1 MMGRHNNMENNSI
14 WEPLFALGYS
24 VIPGHS
30 VDNMGFC
37 SCRNDRCES
46 PGKHPRISW
55 STYQV
60 RKPTELEVKGWFT
73 RWPESNALII
83 TGQVSGV
90 VAVDIDPRHGGD
102 ESWARFSHIT
112 AKSSLLNPVL
122 TPISLTGGG
131 GQHLIFAWPGYE
143 IPNAT
148 GVFPGVDFRGDHG
161 YIVAPGSRH
170 VSGRTYEWD
179 TSAHPEDIELAELP
193 QEFQDALR
201 SRTRYGPSNGAGGD
215 AVVRERLDV
224 DGLIAGSVLVSEGE
238 RNETMLRL
246 IGSLVGPDSVE
257 STVLANALTV
267 NERSFIPPLDEGE
280 VARIV
285 HNIIGRE
292 RRKQRAAASAAHMMT
307 NNSSSVDSN
316 NLTPDEMIQQA
327 AALWHEVGVDTVT
340 DWFVMRG
347 GDTVSYMLVTPN
359 AEVSLGGNLLDY
371 RVLRITLLSLAGVL
385 MPGGK
390 PPPDWDRRALL
401 LHLLAREEVIAPLRA
416 SERVEEWVELLY
428 VMAEPRE
435 PEEITHRRDYLQSQ
449 PILVGGEV
457 WLRPQILLRIAQRD
471 DDSIKLVPLT
481 RMMRRA
487 GWSKG
492 SLGDGHG
499 KSLAA
504 WHKPW
509 VTRE

>member
-1 MMGRHNNMENNSI
+1 MQSAGI
-14 WEPLFALGYS
+14 WEPLVLLGYS

-30 VDNMGFC
+30 VDDMGFC
-37 SCRNDRCES
+37 SCRNDKCES
-46 PGKHPRISW
+46 PGKHPRVSW
-55 STYQV
+55 TAYQI
-60 RKPTELEVKGWFT
+60 RKPTVAEVKAWFT

-102 ESWARFSHIT
+102 ESWASFLNISG
-112 AKSSLLNPVL
+112 KSAVE

-131 GQHLIFAWPGYE
+131 GQHLLYAWPGYE

-170 VSGRTYEWD
+170 ASGRTYEWD
-179 TSAHPEDIELAELP
+179 TSAHPEDIEPAELS
-193 QEFQDALR
+193 QAFQDALR

-215 AVVRERLDV
+215 AVVRGRLDV
-224 DGLIAGSVLVSEGE
+224 DGLIEGRVLVAEGE

-246 IGSLVGPDSVE
+246 IGSLVGSDSVE

-267 NERSFIPPLDEGE
+267 NARSFIPPLDEGE

-292 RRKQRAAASAAHMMT
+292 RRKQQAAAAAAHMMT
-307 NNSSSVDSN
+307 NNSGSVDSN
-316 NLTPDEMIQQA
+316 NLTPDDMIQQA
-327 AALWHEVGVDTVT
+327 AALWHEAGVDTVT

-347 GDTVSYMLVTPN
+347 GDTVSYVLVTPHS
-359 AEVSLGGNLLDY
+359 EVTLGDDLLDY
-371 RVLRITLLSLAGVL
+371 RVMRKTLLSLAGVL
-385 MPGGK
+385 MPWGK

-416 SERVEEWVELLY
+416 SERVDEWVALLY
-428 VMAEPRE
+428 VTAEPRE
-435 PEEITHRRDYLQSQ
+435 PEEITHRRDFLQSQ

-457 WLRPQILLRIAQRD
+457 WLRSQILLRIAQRED
-471 DDSIKLVPLT
+471 DTIKLVTLT
-481 RMMRRA
+481 RMMKRA

-492 SLGDGHG
+492 ALGDGYG
-499 KSLAA
+499 NALPA

-509 VTRE
+509 VPRE

>member
-1 MMGRHNNMENNSI
+1 
-14 WEPLFALGYS
+14 
-24 VIPGHS
+24 
-30 VDNMGFC
+30 
-37 SCRNDRCES
+37 
-46 PGKHPRISW
+46 
-55 STYQV
+55 
-60 RKPTELEVKGWFT
+60 VKGWFT
-73 RWPESNALII
+73 RWPDSNVLII

-102 ESWARFSHIT
+102 ESWAHFLQTTSEI
-112 AKSSLLNPVL
+112 A

-179 TSAHPEDIELAELP
+179 TSAHPEDIAPAQLSQEL
-193 QEFQDALR
+193 QDALR

-224 DGLIAGSVLVSEGE
+224 DGLIEGRVLVSEGE

-246 IGSLVGPDSVE
+246 VGSLVGPDSLE
-257 STVLANALTV
+257 SPVLANALTG
-267 NERSFIPPLDEGE
+267 NARSFIPPLDEGE
-280 VARIV
+280 VGRIV

-292 RRKQRAAASAAHMMT
+292 RRKQQAAAAAAHMMT
-307 NNSSSVDSN
+307 NQLGSVDSI
-316 NLTPDEMIQQA
+316 NLTPDDMIQQA
-327 AALWHEVGVDTVT
+327 AALWHEAGVDTVT

-347 GDTVSYMLVTPN
+347 GDAVSYVLTSPH
-359 AEVSLGGNLLDY
+359 AEVSLGSDLLDY
-371 RVLRITLLSLAGVL
+371 RGLRKTLLSLAGVL
-385 MPGGK
+385 MPWQK

-416 SERVEEWVELLY
+416 AERVDEWVELFY

-449 PILVGGEV
+449 PILVDGEV
-457 WLRPQILLRIAQRD
+457 WLKPQNLLRIAQRED
-471 DDSIKLVPLT
+471 DTIKSITLT
-481 RMMRRA
+481 RMMKRA
-487 GWSKG
+487 GWNKG
-492 SLGDGHG
+492 WLADGHG
-499 KSLAA
+499 NSLSA

>member
-1 MMGRHNNMENNSI
+1 M
-14 WEPLFALGYS
+14 ALGYS

-30 VDNMGFC
+30 VDHMGFC
-37 SCRNDRCES
+37 SCRNDKCSS

-55 STYQV
+55 STYQI
-60 RKPTELEVKGWFT
+60 RKPTGSEVKGWFT
-73 RWPESNALII
+73 RWPDSNVLII

-90 VAVDIDPRHGGD
+90 VAVDIDPRHGGN
-102 ESWARFSHIT
+102 EAWAHHRHIT
-112 AKSSLLNPVL
+112 GQKDLV

-179 TSAHPEDIELAELP
+179 TSAHPEDIAPAELS

-201 SRTRYGPSNGAGGD
+201 SRTRYGPSNGVGGD
-215 AVVRERLDV
+215 AAVRGRLDV
-224 DGLIAGSVLVSEGE
+224 DGLIEGRVLVAEGE

-246 IGSLVGPDSVE
+246 VGSLVGSDSAE
-257 STVLANALTV
+257 STVLSNALTV
-267 NERSFIPPLDEGE
+267 NARSFIPPLDEGE

-292 RRKQRAAASAAHMMT
+292 RRKQQAAAAAAHMMT
-307 NNSSSVDSN
+307 NQLGSVDSI
-316 NLTPDEMIQQA
+316 NLTPDDMIQQA
-327 AALWHEVGVDTVT
+327 AALWHEAGVDTVT

-347 GDTVSYMLVTPN
+347 GDAVSYVLTSPH
-359 AEVSLGGNLLDY
+359 AEVSLGSDLLDY
-371 RVLRITLLSLAGVL
+371 RGLRKTLLSLAGVL
-385 MPGGK
+385 MPWQK

-416 SERVEEWVELLY
+416 AERVDEWVELFY

-449 PILVGGEV
+449 PILVDGEV
-457 WLRPQILLRIAQRD
+457 WLKPQNLLRIAQRED
-471 DDSIKLVPLT
+471 DTIKSITLT
-481 RMMRRA
+481 RMMKRA
-487 GWSKG
+487 GWNKG
-492 SLGDGHG
+492 WLADGHG
-499 KSLAA
+499 NSLSA
-504 WHKPW
+504 WHRPW
-509 VTRE
+509 VPRE